1 MGGPADVVRCLLT
14 ALFALVASHAVL
26 HAVRSPGTGRRDRVD
41 HLLHIAMAVVMAV
54 MPWSPGLPLSGRG
67 MTLLFTAAAAWFPL
81 TALRRRAAAT
91 AGAAAIAGRLPPAAG
106 MAAMAW
112 QSHVHHG
119 SAIGSAVLSHET
131 LAGGV
136 PAAHHVATL
145 GHAGGA
151 APAADVVTGLLAAY
165 LLVQGIRAL
174 NPLPPLWPAAT
185 TAHPAA
191 ATGDPYGHL
200 RDGAMALGTAVML
213 LMSH

>member
-1 MGGPADVVRCLLT
+1 
-14 ALFALVASHAVL
+14 
-26 HAVRSPGTGRRDRVD
+26 
-41 HLLHIAMAVVMAV
+41 MAVVMAV

-91 AGAAAIAGRLPPAAG
+91 AVAAIAGRLPPAAG

-136 PAAHHVATL
+136 PAAHHVATM

-174 NPLPPLWPAAT
+174 NPLRPATT

-191 ATGDPYGHL
+191 ATDDPYGHL